1 VTSRTQPHP
10 LVTVIATCFN
20 HERFVVEC
28 LESIRAQS
36 YPSIQL
42 IVADDCSTDGSVALI
57 REWLNETGTACTLI
71 VHEENQGVCR
81 TRNEML
87 SHARGKYVSSI
98 STDDT
103 WLPEKLAVQ
112 VKQMEELPRSVGV
125 VYGDAERMDIDGRP
139 LPDTFIREIGTVK
152 QSPHGDLYETLLE
165 RNFIPAG
172 TTLVRRECYETVGTY
187 DESLIYEDWDM
198 WLRIARRYEFAFSP
212 HIGTRYRVHPAS
224 LSHSLSDQHGGSL
237 WWEADMAIFL
247 KHLGHSPAWDAV
259 LWDRIAR
266 AAYRL
271 DHPERLEYARAN
283 LRMGRDR
290 PALALYALCR
300 AGIPYRRI
308 APLKRAANTLA
319 ATLRRARY
327 VSLPPDTST
336 ETSL

>member
-1 VTSRTQPHP
+1 VTSRTQPQP

-42 IVADDCSTDGSVALI
+42 IIADDCSTDGSVPLI
-57 REWLNETGTACTLI
+57 SQWLRETGTDCTLI

-81 TRNEML
+81 TRNEAL
-87 SHARGKYVSSI
+87 SHARGRYVSSI
-98 STDDT
+98 STDDS
-103 WLPEKLAVQ
+103 WLPEKLADQ
-112 VKQMEELPRSVGV
+112 VEQMEKLPNSVGV
-125 VYGDAERMDIDGRP
+125 VYGDAQRIDAEGRP
-139 LPDTFIREIGTVK
+139 LPKSFLEEIGTVRRPP
-152 QSPHGDLYETLLE
+152 QGDLYETLLE

-172 TTLVRRECYETVGTY
+172 TTLVRRECYQTVGTY
-187 DESLIYEDWDM
+187 DESLAYEDWDM

-212 HIGTRYRVHPAS
+212 RISTRYRVHAES
-224 LSHSLSDQHGGSL
+224 LSHMLTNNFAGAL
-237 WWEADMAIFL
+237 WWEADMNIWL
-247 KHLGHSPAWDAV
+247 KHLGFSRVWDAV

-271 DHPERLEYARAN
+271 DHSQRLEYARAN
-283 LRMGRDR
+283 LRAGRDMR
-290 PALALYALCR
+290 ALVLYALCR

-308 APLKRAANTLA
+308 APVKRAPNALGA
-319 ATLRRARY
+319 ALHRSRY
-327 VSLPPDTST
+327 ASRLPGGST